1 MPKYSLV
8 NPIIIG
14 NLNTTVVSDNDAVA
28 AKELYVRLSKYFNKP
43 QNNLIFTIQ
52 RVSSK
57 DNDNNKDQQK
67 FYSFKVK
74 EVEKKNELVYTIS
87 RYTGKVNKDKLSNS
101 ISRVFNKIKAEDD
114 LLSSESENDNKPQNG
129 GAKSDNKYSSKLEDS
144 DSFNK
149 LLEELD
155 EDEEEFEFKNKKKY
169 KNELVLPY
177 FAIPGLI
184 DPISYYWYSNI
195 YYDLPKMIVPS
206 FIPTISPRIVI
217 DLNLP

>member
-1 MPKYSLV
+1 MTY
-8 NPIIIG
+8 IEI
-14 NLNTTVVSDNDAVA
+14 
-28 AKELYVRLSKYFNKP
+28 Y
-43 QNNLIFTIQ
+43 
-52 RVSSK
+52 SSK
-57 DNDNNKDQQK
+57 NKI
-67 FYSFKVK
+67 FGS
-74 EVEKKNELVYTIS
+74 
-87 RYTGKVNKDKLSNS
+87 LSNNFKS
-101 ISRVFNKIKAEDD
+101 FTNINGITWTSVSNYIYTEALPSVIDYNKMKKADPENIHSNYLKFKYKAEDD